1 MVIGLGAAGA
11 SSLYQ
16 LSKQTN
22 ISVAGIDRFHPPH
35 NLGSSHGESRIIR
48 QAYFETPLYVPL
60 VQQAL
65 SIWEEISQQSEDTL
79 FLKNGSLM
87 LGNTNSKVI
96 AGAITSAAKHS
107 LPFEYLSSSALR
119 KNFPALKVE
128 SHTVAV
134 WEKEAGILFPE
145 KCITALLKLCGKQN
159 TPLFFGEKVL
169 SIIQHKDY
177 NIVATDKNTFHTR
190 KIILSTGAWLN
201 KLLPDYQLP
210 LEVERRTVHW
220 FGTRTNTSYFFPDK
234 LPVYIWEYAPSR
246 MLYGFPDIGNGIKIG
261 STLKG
266 MITEP
271 DELDR
276 EVKQEEIAIAAKL
289 LSQYFNATPFH
300 LKSEVC
306 MYTNTPDEHFI
317 LDKYPGNRNIILA
330 SPCSG
335 HGFKFASIVGK
346 ILSDMALDNQQDFDI
361 EIFGIKRFESN
372 SSL

>member
-276 EVKQEEIAIAAKL
+276 EVKQEEIAIAVKL